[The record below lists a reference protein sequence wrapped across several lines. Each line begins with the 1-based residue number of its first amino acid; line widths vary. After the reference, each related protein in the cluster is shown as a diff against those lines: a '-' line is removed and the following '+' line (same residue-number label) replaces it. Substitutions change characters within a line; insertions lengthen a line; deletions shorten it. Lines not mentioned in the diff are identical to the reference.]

1 MRVAL
6 ENGNGTG
13 PFSNETIANTP
24 LEGGEGG
31 GGRERERER
40 EGERER
46 ERVRGREGGRCYS
59 SLVCYE
65 SWADGDS

>member
-24 LEGGEGG
+24 LEGGEGER
-31 GGRERERER
+31 GREKERERER
-40 EGERER
+40 EG
-46 ERVRGREGGRCYS
+46 GREMLFKPC
-59 SLVCYE
+59 LL
-65 SWADGDS
+65 